1 MLFPFHFIDV
11 TLQYFEM
18 CQYVDCVHGYDAT
31 DYVCQLDSETPVNYE
46 VGVCVVSAS
55 YGEGH

>member
-31 DYVCQLDSETPVNYE
+31 DHVCQLDSETPVNYE

-55 YGEGH
+55 